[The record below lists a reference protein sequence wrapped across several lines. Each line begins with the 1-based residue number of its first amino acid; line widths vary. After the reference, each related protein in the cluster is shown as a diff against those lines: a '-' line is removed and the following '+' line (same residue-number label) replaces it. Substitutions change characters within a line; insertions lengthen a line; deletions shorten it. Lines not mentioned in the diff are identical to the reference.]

1 MIKGVV
7 SLCATK
13 YDKQNTPPGLN
24 YNKRFCTDWVFDDI
38 CKASLG
44 STRVSLQRHI
54 CFDKIR

>member
-38 CKASLG
+38 CKSMSWEHKSQFAKAHL
-44 STRVSLQRHI
+44 L
-54 CFDKIR
+54 